1 MSDDQA
7 GEWLTW
13 VEAAQVLG
21 IKPES
26 VQRRARSRR
35 WPRRTGNDGLAR
47 VQVPRTALP
56 DVREDRRKDVPPDNR
71 PDESGL
77 LIRAIEAEARAKAAE
92 MMLENM
98 QGERDRWREM
108 AERLSHR
115 EVARPTGL
123 IARFFGRGRLG

>member
-1 MSDDQA
+1 MSDDHA

-13 VEAAQVLG
+13 AEAAKVLG

-47 VQVPRTALP
+47 VKVPKTAIP
-56 DVREDRRKDVPPDNR
+56 DVREDRRPDVR

-77 LIRAIEAEARAKAAE
+77 LIRAIEAEARASAAE
-92 MMLENM
+92 KMLENM
-98 QGERDRWREM
+98 QHERDRWRDM

-115 EVARPTGL
+115 ETARPAAGL
-123 IARFFGRGRLG
+123 IARLFGRGRIG